1 MKSEIATSAEEAL
14 RQARQWLLRLND
26 AGGEAWLGAFQAWL
40 AADPK
45 HARAYAE
52 VDALWQASA
61 EPAKRLAAEEGD
73 ALHAYLTA
81 LHRPVP
87 RRVQRNHRRWA
98 YPLASAA
105 CLLLMLWA
113 GGWWKPGN
121 WLTDLSADYVSAPGE
136 VREITLDDGSRLT
149 LDADSAVAVSLDGE
163 QRRVE
168 LLRGAASFA
177 VKHLPKPFVVR
188 AGEGEARV
196 LGTEFE
202 VRRLGEKTRV
212 TVAEGRVSVRGSH
225 AVGVPEVVLGA
236 GERVSIDGTK
246 LGNAQPADAQ
256 AALAWRQGW
265 LTFYRAP
272 LGEVLERLGTY
283 YPGRIVLLDQ
293 ELALR
298 RVSGSF
304 RSAEP
309 QAALDSLQAVVGF
322 HQQPLLGRFV
332 LIR

>member
-1 MKSEIATSAEEAL
+1 MKPEIATSPEDAQ

-26 AGGEAWLGAFQAWL
+26 AGGDVWLAAFQAWL
-40 AADPK
+40 AADPQ
-45 HARAYAE
+45 HARAYAA

-61 EPAKRLAAEEGD
+61 LPAQRLAGEEGD
-73 ALHAYLTA
+73 ALGAYLTA
-81 LHRPVP
+81 MDHPAP
-87 RRVQRNHRRWA
+87 RRAQSNHRRWA

-105 CLLLMLWA
+105 CLLLMLWVGA
-113 GGWWKPGN
+113 WWSPGH

-136 VREITLDDGSRLT
+136 VREITLGDGSRLT

-163 QRRVE
+163 QRRVD

-202 VRRLGEKTRV
+202 VRRQGEQTRV

-225 AVGVPEVVLGA
+225 AAGMPEVVLGA
-236 GERVSIDGTK
+236 GERVGIDGTR
-246 LGNAQPADAQ
+246 LGDAQPADAQ

-283 YPGRIVLLDQ
+283 YPGRIVLLDS
-293 ELALR
+293 ELAQR

-304 RSAEP
+304 RSTDP

>member
-1 MKSEIATSAEEAL
+1 MKPEIATSPEDAQ

-26 AGGEAWLGAFQAWL
+26 AGGDAWLGAFQAWL
-40 AADPK
+40 AADPQ
-45 HARAYAE
+45 HALAYAE

-61 EPAKRLAAEEGD
+61 LPAQRLAAEEGD
-73 ALHAYLTA
+73 ALGA
-81 LHRPVP
+81 LLAAMDRPAP
-87 RRVQRNHRRWA
+87 RRVQTNHRRWA

-113 GGWWKPGN
+113 GGWWSPGH

-136 VREITLDDGSRLT
+136 VREITLGDGSRLT
-149 LDADSAVAVSLDGE
+149 LDADSAVAVSLDGV
-163 QRRVE
+163 QRRID

-202 VRRLGEKTRV
+202 VRRLGEQTRV

-225 AVGVPEVVLGA
+225 AVGMPEVVLGA
-236 GERVSIDGTK
+236 GERVSIDGTR
-246 LGNAQPADAQ
+246 LGDAQPADAQ

-283 YPGRIVLLDQ
+283 YPGRIVLLDS
-293 ELALR
+293 ELAQR

-304 RSAEP
+304 RSADP

>member
-1 MKSEIATSAEEAL
+1 MKPVIATSPEDAQ
-14 RQARQWLLRLND
+14 RQARQWLLRLQD
-26 AGGEAWLGAFQAWL
+26 RGGEAWLGAFQAWL
-40 AADPK
+40 AADPR

-52 VDALWQASA
+52 VDALWRASA
-61 EPAKRLAAEEGD
+61 APAQRLAAEEGD
-73 ALHAYLTA
+73 ALNAYLA
-81 LHRPVP
+81 QMDRPATRRMQVDP
-87 RRVQRNHRRWA
+87 RRWC

-105 CLLLMLWA
+105 CLLLMLWG
-113 GGWWKPGN
+113 GGWWSPGD
-121 WLTDLSADYVSAPGE
+121 WVTDLSADYVSAPGE
-136 VREITLDDGSRLT
+136 VREVTLDDGSRLT
-149 LDADSAVAVSLDGE
+149 LDADSAVAVSLEGE
-163 QRRVE
+163 QRRVD

-177 VKHLPKPFVVR
+177 VKHLPQPFMVR

-202 VRRLGEKTRV
+202 VRRLGEQTRV

-225 AVGVPEVVLGA
+225 AVGGPEVVLGA
-236 GERVSIDGTK
+236 GERVGIDGTK

-256 AALAWRQGW
+256 AALAWREGW

-272 LGEVLERLGTY
+272 LGEVLARLGTY

-293 ELALR
+293 ELAQR

-304 RSAEP
+304 RSSDP

-322 HQQPLLGRFV
+322 RQQPLLGRFV

>member
-1 MKSEIATSAEEAL
+1 MKPDTATSPEDAL

-40 AADPK
+40 AADAQ

-61 EPAKRLAAEEGD
+61 EPAQRLAAEEGD
-73 ALHAYLTA
+73 ALHGYLTA
-81 LHRPVP
+81 MDRAAP
-87 RRVQRNHRRWA
+87 RRAQNNPRRWS

-136 VREITLDDGSRLT
+136 VREITLADGSRLT

-163 QRRVE
+163 QRRVA

-188 AGEGEARV
+188 AGDGEARV

-202 VRRLGEKTRV
+202 VRRLGEQTRV
-212 TVAEGRVSVRGSH
+212 TVAEGRVAVRGSR
-225 AVGVPEVVLGA
+225 AVGMPEVVLGA
-236 GERVSIDGTK
+236 GERVSIDGIH
-246 LGNAQPADAQ
+246 LDDAQPADAQ

-283 YPGRIVLLDQ
+283 YPGRIVLLDSA
-293 ELALR
+293 LAQR

-304 RSAEP
+304 RSADP

-322 HQQPLLGRFV
+322 RQQALLGRFV

>member
-1 MKSEIATSAEEAL
+1 MKPDIATSPQQAQ
-14 RQARQWLLRLND
+14 RQARQWLLRLQD
-26 AGGEAWLGAFQAWL
+26 RDGEAWLEAFQAWL
-40 AADPK
+40 AADPQ
-45 HARAYAE
+45 HALAYAE

-61 EPAKRLAAEEGD
+61 APAQRLAAEEGD
-73 ALHAYLTA
+73 ALNAYLA
-81 LHRPVP
+81 QMDRPAA
-87 RRVQRNHRRWA
+87 RRAQLNHRRWS

-113 GGWWKPGN
+113 GAWWSPGN
-121 WLTDLSADYVSAPGE
+121 WLGDLSADYVSAPGQ
-136 VREITLDDGSRLT
+136 VREIALADGSRMT
-149 LDADSAVAVSLDGE
+149 LDADSAVAVSLEGE

-168 LLRGAASFA
+168 LLRGAASFT

-202 VRRLGEKTRV
+202 VRRLDGQTRV

-236 GERVSIDGTK
+236 GERVGIDGTT
-246 LGNAQPADAQ
+246 LGAAQPADAQ

-272 LGEVLERLGTY
+272 LGEVLERLGAY
-283 YPGRIVLLDQ
+283 YPGRIVLLDD
-293 ELALR
+293 ELAQR

-304 RSAEP
+304 PSADP

-322 HQQPLLGRFV
+322 RQQALLGRFV

>member
-98 YPLASAA
+98 YPLTSVA

-113 GGWWKPGN
+113 GGWWKSGN

-202 VRRLGEKTRV
+202 VRRLGEQTRV

-293 ELALR
+293 ELAQR

-304 RSAEP
+304 RSADP

-322 HQQPLLGRFV
+322 RQQPLLGRFV

>member
-1 MKSEIATSAEEAL
+1 MKPEIATSPEDAQ

-26 AGGEAWLGAFQAWL
+26 AGGDAWLGAFQAWL
-40 AADPK
+40 AADPQ

-61 EPAKRLAAEEGD
+61 LPAQRLAAEEGD
-73 ALHAYLTA
+73 ALGSYLTA
-81 LHRPVP
+81 MDRPAP
-87 RRVQRNHRRWA
+87 RRAPSNHRRWA

-113 GGWWKPGN
+113 GGWWSPGH

-136 VREITLDDGSRLT
+136 VREITLGDGSRLT

-163 QRRVE
+163 QRRVD

-202 VRRLGEKTRV
+202 VRRQGEQTRV

-225 AVGVPEVVLGA
+225 AVGMPEVVLGA
-236 GERVSIDGTK
+236 GERVRIDGTR
-246 LGNAQPADAQ
+246 LGDAQPADAQ

-283 YPGRIVLLDQ
+283 YPGRIVLLDS
-293 ELALR
+293 ELAQR

-304 RSAEP
+304 RSTDP

>member
-1 MKSEIATSAEEAL
+1 MKPEIATSPEDAQ

-26 AGGEAWLGAFQAWL
+26 AGGDVWLAAFQAWL
-40 AADPK
+40 AADPQ

-61 EPAKRLAAEEGD
+61 APAQRLAAEEGN
-73 ALHAYLTA
+73 ALGAYLTA
-81 LHRPVP
+81 MDRPAP
-87 RRVQRNHRRWA
+87 RRAQSNHRRWA

-113 GGWWKPGN
+113 GAWWSPGH

-136 VREITLDDGSRLT
+136 VREITLGDGSRLT

-163 QRRVE
+163 QRRVD

-202 VRRLGEKTRV
+202 VRRRGEQTRV

-225 AVGVPEVVLGA
+225 AAGMPEVVLGA
-236 GERVSIDGTK
+236 GERVGIDGTR
-246 LGNAQPADAQ
+246 LGDAQPADAQ

-283 YPGRIVLLDQ
+283 YPGRIVLLDS
-293 ELALR
+293 ELAQR

-304 RSAEP
+304 RSTDP

>member
-1 MKSEIATSAEEAL
+1 M
-14 RQARQWLLRLND
+14 
-26 AGGEAWLGAFQAWL
+26 G
-40 AADPK
+40 
-45 HARAYAE
+45 
-52 VDALWQASA
+52 
-61 EPAKRLAAEEGD
+61 
-73 ALHAYLTA
+73 AYLTA
-81 LHRPVP
+81 MDHPAP
-87 RRVQRNHRRWA
+87 RRAQSNHRRWA

-113 GGWWKPGN
+113 GAWWSPGH

-136 VREITLDDGSRLT
+136 VREITLGDGSRLT

-163 QRRVE
+163 QRRVD

-202 VRRLGEKTRV
+202 VRRQGEQTRV

-225 AVGVPEVVLGA
+225 AAGMPEVVLGA
-236 GERVSIDGTK
+236 GERVGIDGTR
-246 LGNAQPADAQ
+246 LGDAQPADAQ

-283 YPGRIVLLDQ
+283 YPGRIVLLDSK
-293 ELALR
+293 LAQR

-304 RSAEP
+304 RSTDP

>member
-1 MKSEIATSAEEAL
+1 MKPEIATSPEDAQ

-26 AGGEAWLGAFQAWL
+26 AGGDVWLAAFQAWL
-40 AADPK
+40 AADPQ
-45 HARAYAE
+45 HARAYAA

-61 EPAKRLAAEEGD
+61 LPAQRLAGEEGD
-73 ALHAYLTA
+73 ALGAYLTA
-81 LHRPVP
+81 MDHPAP
-87 RRVQRNHRRWA
+87 RRAQSNHRRWA

-113 GGWWKPGN
+113 GGWWSPGH

-136 VREITLDDGSRLT
+136 VREITLGDGSRLT

-163 QRRVE
+163 QRRVD

-202 VRRLGEKTRV
+202 VRRQGEQTRV

-225 AVGVPEVVLGA
+225 AAGMPEVVLGA
-236 GERVSIDGTK
+236 GERVGIDGTR
-246 LGNAQPADAQ
+246 LGDAQPADAQ

-283 YPGRIVLLDQ
+283 YPGRIVLLDS
-293 ELALR
+293 ELAQR

-304 RSAEP
+304 RSTDP

>member
-1 MKSEIATSAEEAL
+1 MKPEIATSPEDAQ

-26 AGGEAWLGAFQAWL
+26 AGGDVWLAAFQAWL
-40 AADPK
+40 AADPQ
-45 HARAYAE
+45 HARAYAA

-61 EPAKRLAAEEGD
+61 LPAQRLAGEEGD
-73 ALHAYLTA
+73 ALGAYLTA
-81 LHRPVP
+81 MDHPAP
-87 RRVQRNHRRWA
+87 RRAQSNHRRWA

-113 GGWWKPGN
+113 GGWWSPGH

-136 VREITLDDGSRLT
+136 VREITLGDGSRLT

-163 QRRVE
+163 QRRVD

-202 VRRLGEKTRV
+202 VRRQGEQTRV

-225 AVGVPEVVLGA
+225 AAGMPEVVLGA
-236 GERVSIDGTK
+236 GERVGIDGTR
-246 LGNAQPADAQ
+246 LGDAQPADAQ

-283 YPGRIVLLDQ
+283 YPGRIVLLDS
-293 ELALR
+293 ELAQR

-304 RSAEP
+304 RSADP

>member
-1 MKSEIATSAEEAL
+1 MKPEIATSAEEAL

-26 AGGEAWLGAFQAWL
+26 AGGEAWLGAFQVWL
-40 AADPK
+40 AADAQ

-61 EPAKRLAAEEGD
+61 APAKRLAAQEDD
-73 ALHAYLTA
+73 ALGAYLA
-81 LHRPVP
+81 QMDRPIAHRA
-87 RRVQRNHRRWA
+87 QRNHRRWA

-136 VREITLDDGSRLT
+136 VREVVLADGSRLT
-149 LDADSAVAVSLDGE
+149 LDADSAVAVSLEGE
-163 QRRVE
+163 QRRVD

-202 VRRLGEKTRV
+202 VRRLGEQTRV

-225 AVGVPEVVLGA
+225 AVGMPEVVLGA
-236 GERVSIDGTK
+236 GERISIDGTA
-246 LGNAQPADAQ
+246 LGDAQPADAQ

-283 YPGRIVLLDQ
+283 YPGRIVLLDN
-293 ELALR
+293 ELAQR

-304 RSAEP
+304 RSADP

-322 HQQPLLGRFV
+322 RQQPLLGRFV

>member
-1 MKSEIATSAEEAL
+1 MKPEIATSPEDAQ
-14 RQARQWLLRLND
+14 RQARQWLLRLHD
-26 AGGEAWLGAFQAWL
+26 AGGDAWLGAFRAWL
-40 AADPK
+40 AADPH

-61 EPAKRLAAEEGD
+61 LPAQRLAAAEGD
-73 ALHAYLTA
+73 ALGVYLA
-81 LHRPVP
+81 AMERPAP
-87 RRVQRNHRRWA
+87 RRAQSNHRRWA
-98 YPLASAA
+98 YPLVSAA
-105 CLLLMLWA
+105 CLLLMLCA
-113 GGWWKPGN
+113 GGWWKPDN
-121 WLTDLSADYVSAPGE
+121 WLADLAADYVSAPGE

-202 VRRLGEKTRV
+202 VRRVGEQTGV

-225 AVGVPEVVLGA
+225 AVGMPEVVLGA
-236 GERVSIDGTK
+236 GERVSINGTR
-246 LGNAQPADAQ
+246 LGEAQPADAQ

-272 LGEVLERLGTY
+272 LGEVLERLGAY
-283 YPGRIVLLDQ
+283 YPGRIVLLDS
-293 ELALR
+293 ELAQR

-304 RSAEP
+304 RSADP

>member
-1 MKSEIATSAEEAL
+1 MTPDTPTLPADAR
-14 RQARQWLLRLND
+14 RQARLWLARVH
-26 AGGEAWLGAFQAWL
+26 GGEADAGALRRWLDE
-40 AADPK
+40 AAE
-45 HARAYAE
+45 HAEAYAE
-52 VDALWQASA
+52 AEALWRAS
-61 EPAKRLAAEEGD
+61 EGPAWRLAAEEGD
-73 ALHAYLTA
+73 ALRGYLDA
-81 LHRPVP
+81 MQRPPRGRRQGNP
-87 RRVQRNHRRWA
+87 RRWL

-113 GGWWKPGN
+113 GGWWQPGH
-121 WLTDLSADYVSAPGE
+121 WYADLAADYVSAPGE
-136 VREITLDDGSRLT
+136 VREVKLADGSTLT

-177 VKHLPKPFVVR
+177 VQHLTKPFVVR
-188 AGEGEARV
+188 VGEGEARV

-202 VRRLGEKTRV
+202 VRRLGDQARV
-212 TVAEGRVSVRGSH
+212 TVAEGRVAVRASRAAG
-225 AVGVPEVVLGA
+225 APEVVLGA
-236 GERVSIDGTK
+236 GERVSFGATLGAPEAADGR
-246 LGNAQPADAQ
+246 

-272 LGEVLERLGTY
+272 LGEVLERLAPWY
-283 YPGRIVLLDQ
+283 AGRILLLDD
-293 ELALR
+293 ELAQR

-304 RSAEP
+304 PSHDP

-322 HQQPLLGRFV
+322 RQQHLLGRFV